1 MKIITLR
8 NFVVL
13 GVILLVTACSSS
25 KNNTAPVADAG
36 ADQTDNVVV
45 GDVVLLDGSKS
56 SDADGDALSYQWSL
70 TPAPGSSA
78 DLSDPA
84 SEKPSFEPDI
94 AGTYVAQLIVDDG
107 GLESTPDT
115 VQIVVVKAAPTVVID
130 TPSDQATTAVSPIGV
145 TGTVDDPDATI
156 TVNGIATAN
165 NNGSY
170 TTNTT
175 LADGANTITVVAANS
190 TGNGSASATVYKVG
204 VTLQIPYIVI
214 TSHQNGFTVGATWRP
229 LESETDPNQASVTVR
244 GLTVIAN
251 ALAPPVVT
259 VNTVPAVV
267 TVSRVGPAVTAY
279 NFTADI
285 QLMKGTGRA
294 INATVTDTGGNNKSA
309 LVTGVADTC
318 QIAEYDEDYSQLRMI
333 GIGSALRGNNQNN
346 VCHTIDGCSLPI
358 VGAGSEPDDDVA
370 NNPMLK
376 INPENLLLKERGT
389 STKFGDGVRARTSTS
404 MKDPDLKRENWVAP
418 DEFFVYGLKS
428 DFPKGCNEHD
438 VCYQTCVPPEQR
450 AAVWRAC
457 NSQMYEDDKEIC
469 RKAYPKNTEC
479 PYTGLE
485 IWKCPAW
492 RTQWL
497 YEKEYCFTAA
507 LKYHVG
513 VSTGAGAVDDPL
525 RDNLGWGKFV
535 LRQEQH
541 CKNL

>member
-1 MKIITLR
+1 M
-8 NFVVL
+8 
-13 GVILLVTACSSS
+13 
-25 KNNTAPVADAG
+25 
-36 ADQTDNVVV
+36 
-45 GDVVLLDGSKS
+45 
-56 SDADGDALSYQWSL
+56 
-70 TPAPGSSA
+70 
-78 DLSDPA
+78 
-84 SEKPSFEPDI
+84 
-94 AGTYVAQLIVDDG
+94 
-107 GLESTPDT
+107 
-115 VQIVVVKAAPTVVID
+115 ID
-130 TPSDQATTAVSPIGV
+130 TPDDQVTTAVSPIGV
-145 TGTVDDPDATI
+145 TGTIDDPDATI

-346 VCHTIDGCSLPI
+346 VCQTVDGCSFP
-358 VGAGSEPDDDVA
+358 VGPEDWKND
-370 NNPMLK
+370 PMLRIGRFLNK
-376 INPENLLLKERGT
+376 AE
-389 STKFGDGVRARTSTS
+389 TKFGDGTKNPPT
-404 MKDPDLKRENWVAP
+404 
-418 DEFFVYGLKS
+418 EFFIYGLKS

-492 RTQWL
+492 RSRWL
-497 YEKEYCFTAA
+497 QEKEYCFQVA
-507 LKYHVG
+507 LEYHLG

-525 RDNLGWGKFV
+525 LNSLGWGAFV

-541 CKNL
+541 CKNP